1 MNYAVQYNA
10 LITRYE
16 NLLMVLRQVTR
27 LLADVAAVPASA
39 GALRRAVE
47 LLDEQLGSDEPEQS
61 EEESSDDDP
70 VVEVAPALAGLAV
83 APFSGRSF
91 RLAD

>member
-16 NLLMVLRQVTR
+16 TLLTLLRQVTR
-27 LLADVAAVPASA
+27 LLAGVAAVPASA

-47 LLDEQLGSDEPEQS
+47 LLEDQLGEQS

-70 VVEVAPALAGLAV
+70 VVEVAPALAGLAAAF